1 MKNEVKV
8 LFGLGVATASC
19 ALLYRYLSKDEFE
32 AAALTKS
39 TQAKKAD
46 SIAGAADSFDKEE
59 TTALP
64 QAEQQASQLMAFKVA
79 YEDGQL
85 HLAAGRLDQAEGCL
99 RKALAACQRYHLLHM
114 DRRRERAVFLSSL

>member
-64 QAEQQASQLMAFKVA
+64 QAEQQANLS
-79 YEDGQL
+79 
-85 HLAAGRLDQAEGCL
+85 HSR
-99 RKALAACQRYHLLHM
+99 LHM
-114 DRRRERAVFLSSL
+114 KTASCTWQQDG